1 MTRLICSIRNSK
13 RKLRLILENKKTA
26 GILLIVAMSITL
38 LGVRLLKPIWE
49 SGETE
54 APDPLMG
61 KLLEGKRAVS
71 LVVKTSNL
79 PLDLLYPGA
88 MVDVTD
94 IRNGEVLYLARD
106 VAIAGLSI
114 IEEGVAAKVTL
125 AVDQP
130 DSENLI
136 KNRTETVS
144 LILSDNKHT
153 SNDIEIVE
161 M

>member
-1 MTRLICSIRNSK
+1 MF
-13 RKLRLILENKKTA
+13 
-26 GILLIVAMSITL
+26 VTL
-38 LGVRLLKPIWE
+38 LSVRLLKPMWE
-49 SGETE
+49 SRESDI
-54 APDPLMG
+54 PDPLME

-88 MVDVTD
+88 VVDVTD
-94 IRNGEVLYLARD
+94 IRNGEIFYLARN
-106 VAIAGLSI
+106 VAIAGLNI
-114 IEEGVAAKVTL
+114 IEEGVSAKVTL
-125 AVDQP
+125 AVNQP

-144 LILSDNKHT
+144 LILSDNKHD
-153 SNDIEIVE
+153 SSDIEIVE

>member
-1 MTRLICSIRNSK
+1 MFTTLI
-13 RKLRLILENKKTA
+13 
-26 GILLIVAMSITL
+26 
-38 LGVRLLKPIWE
+38 GVRLLKPIWE
-49 SGETE
+49 SSEPDT
-54 APDPLMG
+54 PDPLMG

-94 IRNGEVLYLARD
+94 IRNGEVFYLARD
-106 VAIAGLSI
+106 VAIAGLNI

-125 AVDQP
+125 AVNQP

>member
-1 MTRLICSIRNSK
+1 MF
-13 RKLRLILENKKTA
+13 A
-26 GILLIVAMSITL
+26 TL
-38 LGVRLLKPIWE
+38 AGVRLLKPIWE
-49 SGETE
+49 NSDADT
-54 APDPLMG
+54 PDPLMT

-71 LVVKTSNL
+71 FVVKTSNL

-94 IRNGEVLYLARD
+94 IRNGEVFYLAKN
-106 VAIAGLSI
+106 VAIAGLNI
-114 IEEGVAAKVTL
+114 IEEGVSAKVTL
-125 AVDQP
+125 AVDQT

-144 LILSDNKHT
+144 LILSSNKSDST
-153 SNDIEIVE
+153 DIEIIE